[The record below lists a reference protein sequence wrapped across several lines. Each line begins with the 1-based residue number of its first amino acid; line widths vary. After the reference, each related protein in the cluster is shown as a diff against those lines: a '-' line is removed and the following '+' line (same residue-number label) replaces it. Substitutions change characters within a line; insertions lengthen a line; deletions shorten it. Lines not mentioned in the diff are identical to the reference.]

1 MDDGVAG
8 ADGEEGGM
16 LAADKATWHKWLSKR
31 ESEASREPSTA
42 ATLLCAAKLPQMVSE
57 MLKCPDLPPLLT
69 RKLVGLLAQPSVRRA
84 PNVERT
90 DALYRL
96 LLNSALMNGA
106 PPPEV
111 DPTDE
116 AAAEAA
122 AAAAAER
129 GGAAAEVRPPIIAYI
144 EALPTLS
151 RQAAGGGGGGGGG
164 AVVSEFLNLLRE
176 LHARYGSE
184 ADAHALL
191 ASLVQPLRAA
201 ARGVNLTMAVEEAV
215 DDLLEKLSEPLAA
228 DANGG
233 ANGGANGSGAKE
245 EEPRTFAQ
253 ALEAPPPEPEP
264 EAAPLNINWGAKPSA
279 ANWADSDDDDDEVDF
294 SRLGAK
300 EGEVVAAV
308 PKAVEVKEEED
319 VATYTHADDWR
330 SLPVFPTHR
339 DLSGSALQLPRGMSR
354 GTYDSAE
361 DCLMANFLLLR
372 EDVVA
377 PLRSGIQALRDGT
390 LHDRDRCTC
399 TLMWSSS
406 VCR

>member
-57 MLKCPDLPPLLT
+57 MLKSPDLPPLLT

-164 AVVSEFLNLLRE
+164 SVVSEFLNLLRE
-176 LHARYGSE
+176 LHGRYGSE

-233 ANGGANGSGAKE
+233 AKRRQRQRRQGGGAAHVCAGAGGAAA
-245 EEPRTFAQ
+245 RARAGGGAAQ
-253 ALEAPPPEPEP
+253 HQLGREAVGGELGGLRRRRRRGRLLAARREGGRGGGGGPEGGRGEGGGGRRDVHTRRRL
-264 EAAPLNINWGAKPSA
+264 AIAP
-279 ANWADSDDDDDEVDF
+279 
-294 SRLGAK
+294 
-300 EGEVVAAV
+300 
-308 PKAVEVKEEED
+308 
-319 VATYTHADDWR
+319 
-330 SLPVFPTHR
+330 
-339 DLSGSALQLPRGMSR
+339 
-354 GTYDSAE
+354 
-361 DCLMANFLLLR
+361 
-372 EDVVA
+372 
-377 PLRSGIQALRDGT
+377 
-390 LHDRDRCTC
+390 
-399 TLMWSSS
+399 SSS
-406 VCR
+406 PPTATCRGRRCSCPAGCRAARTTARRTV